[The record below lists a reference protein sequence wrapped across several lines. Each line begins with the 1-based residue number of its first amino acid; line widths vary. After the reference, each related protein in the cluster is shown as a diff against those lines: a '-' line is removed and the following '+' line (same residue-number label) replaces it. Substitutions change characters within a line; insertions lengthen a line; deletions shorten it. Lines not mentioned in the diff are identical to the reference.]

1 MEVFLSKAGF
11 TFQGILLYDCIAG
24 KEIFL
29 LIETEVLQM
38 AEEKE
43 NVTET
48 KTEETQIKTEEAV
61 SETKPEVKAEENAPV
76 FAENDGD
83 GKEEVV
89 FAPIDTPSRKPVGQA
104 ETKRKFPVI
113 PVVTAA
119 AVVCIGVSAAII
131 LMSKGNDNA
140 PVNADMSVSISAES
154 SANNAGDVQPV
165 SISAESSVSD
175 AQDVQSVSI
184 VSNEEDKKEQPAVS
198 EQHIEISEI
207 DTSSIV
213 FGDNV
218 TVEGISL
225 KGKTLAQA
233 YDAMQDTLRALRE
246 KVNIKVDCDG
256 KSVTLTQDDF
266 EYDTDIA
273 NVLIQAYHFSR
284 GELSQPNVATTMNN
298 GVTNFKIMSAL
309 DKKSVGTAV
318 KKAADEFDILPVNAS
333 VEKFEPDK
341 VEKFTYKDG
350 KNGFMIDQKELSD
363 KISNILGQ
371 VTKEGSLK
379 IEKKET
385 PFEITLPILKANTK
399 LIASTYTTAA
409 NVWASNY
416 NMGLAIKSA
425 SGTIVKPGETFS
437 FNKMTGDTTN
447 GALGS
452 IPSTA
457 IVKGEYVQSYGGG
470 ICQASTTLY
479 LCALRADMEPVERW
493 AHAYPS
499 VYADRGLD
507 ATVDYGNL
515 DMKFKNTKDYP
526 IYIATYVYDYDYD
539 GLNELLVE
547 MYGPLSTEY
556 DEIVPVG
563 WISWAG
569 YDGYYG
575 KGAKVYFKNGKEIK
589 REYTPGGSYDYKYDT
604 YSSALARI
612 PANPDFGPTDVKPTM
627 KPPAVFSPNGCGS
640 NAPVEYGKAAEYLEK
655 AKNTKTEKKP
665 EQQSSQAQSSVQQ
678 SSQTQSSVQQ
688 SSQTQSSVQQSSQ
701 AQSSV
706 QQSSQTQSSVQ
717 QSSQTQSSVQQ
728 SSETQSSVQQS
739 SETQS
744 SVQQSSQT
752 QSSVQQSSETE
763 SSQQSDK
770 PSAESD

>member
-1 MEVFLSKAGF
+1 
-11 TFQGILLYDCIAG
+11 
-24 KEIFL
+24 
-29 LIETEVLQM
+29 M
-38 AEEKE
+38 AEENEK
-43 NVTET
+43 VMET
-48 KTEETQIKTEEAV
+48 KTEEPA
-61 SETKPEVKAEENAPV
+61 EVKAEENATA
-76 FAENDGD
+76 FAESDV
-83 GKEEVV
+83 KEEVV
-89 FAPIDTPSRKPVGQA
+89 FAPIDTPSRKPVEQTK
-104 ETKRKFPVI
+104 TKRKFPII

-119 AVVCIGVSAAII
+119 AVVCVGVCVGII
-131 LMSKGNDNA
+131 FMSNA
-140 PVNADMSVSISAES
+140 NHNVPVNTDTSVSISAES
-154 SANNAGDVQPV
+154 SANNNENVQPANA
-165 SISAESSVSD
+165 SAENLAND
-175 AQDVQSVSI
+175 DKDVQSVNI
-184 VSNEEDKKEQPAVS
+184 VSNEEDKQEQPAVS
-198 EQHIEISEI
+198 EQVIEISQI

-233 YDAMQDTLRALRE
+233 YDAMQDTVKALRE
-246 KVNIKVDCDG
+246 KVNIKVDCEN

-266 EYDTDIA
+266 EYNTDIA

-298 GVTNFKIMSAL
+298 GMTNFKIMSEL
-309 DKKSVGTAV
+309 NKKSLDGAV
-318 KKAADEFDILPVNAS
+318 KKAADEFDILPINAS

-350 KNGFMIDQKELSD
+350 KNGFMIDQKELSN
-363 KISNILGQ
+363 KISNILNQ
-371 VTKEGSLK
+371 VTKEGNLK

-447 GALGS
+447 GALGY

-575 KGAKVYFKNGKEIK
+575 KGAKVYFKDGKEIK

-640 NAPVEYGKAAEYLEK
+640 NAPIEYGKAAEYLEK
-655 AKNTKTEKKP
+655 AKNTKTETKP
-665 EQQSSQAQSSVQQ
+665 EQ
-678 SSQTQSSVQQ
+678 QSSVQQ

-706 QQSSQTQSSVQ
+706 QQSSQAQSSVQ
-717 QSSQTQSSVQQ
+717 QSSQAQSSVQQPSETQFSVQQSSEVQ

-739 SETQS
+739 SEA
-744 SVQQSSQT
+744 
-752 QSSVQQSSETE
+752 E

>member
-1 MEVFLSKAGF
+1 
-11 TFQGILLYDCIAG
+11 
-24 KEIFL
+24 
-29 LIETEVLQM
+29 M
-38 AEEKE
+38 AEENEK
-43 NVTET
+43 VMET
-48 KTEETQIKTEEAV
+48 KTEEPA
-61 SETKPEVKAEENAPV
+61 EVKAEENTTA
-76 FAENDGD
+76 FAESDV
-83 GKEEVV
+83 KEEVV
-89 FAPIDTPSRKPVGQA
+89 FAPIDTPSRKPVEQTK
-104 ETKRKFPVI
+104 TKRKFPII

-119 AVVCIGVSAAII
+119 AVVCVGVCVGII
-131 LMSKGNDNA
+131 FMSNA
-140 PVNADMSVSISAES
+140 NHNVPVNTDTSVSISAES
-154 SANNAGDVQPV
+154 SANNNENVQPANA
-165 SISAESSVSD
+165 SAENLAND
-175 AQDVQSVSI
+175 DKDVQSVNI
-184 VSNEEDKKEQPAVS
+184 VSNEEDKQEQPAVS
-198 EQHIEISEI
+198 EQVIEISQI

-233 YDAMQDTLRALRE
+233 YDAMQDTVKALRE
-246 KVNIKVDCDG
+246 KVNIKVDCEN

-266 EYDTDIA
+266 EYNTDIA

-298 GVTNFKIMSAL
+298 GMTNFKIMSEL
-309 DKKSVGTAV
+309 NKKSLDGAV
-318 KKAADEFDILPVNAS
+318 KKAADEFDILPINAS

-350 KNGFMIDQKELSD
+350 KNGFMIDQKELSN
-363 KISNILGQ
+363 KISNILNQ
-371 VTKEGSLK
+371 VTKEGNLK

-447 GALGS
+447 GALGY

-575 KGAKVYFKNGKEIK
+575 KGAKVYFKDGKEIK

-640 NAPVEYGKAAEYLEK
+640 NAPIEYGKAAEYLEK
-655 AKNTKTEKKP
+655 AKNTKTETNP
-665 EQQSSQAQSSVQQ
+665 EQQSSVQQ

-706 QQSSQTQSSVQ
+706 QQSSQAQSSVQ
-717 QSSQTQSSVQQ
+717 QSSQAQSSVQQPSETQFSVQQSSEVQ

-739 SETQS
+739 SEA
-744 SVQQSSQT
+744 
-752 QSSVQQSSETE
+752 E

>member
-1 MEVFLSKAGF
+1 
-11 TFQGILLYDCIAG
+11 
-24 KEIFL
+24 
-29 LIETEVLQM
+29 M

-43 NVTET
+43 KIAETVTE
-48 KTEETQIKTEEAV
+48 EPAET
-61 SETKPEVKAEENAPV
+61 KAEEKTDAQAEEPV
-76 FAENDGD
+76 FAKAD
-83 GKEEVV
+83 EEKDTVV
-89 FAPIDTPSRKPVGQA
+89 FAPVDTPSRKPVENG
-104 ETKRKFPVI
+104 EHKSKFPVI

-119 AVVCIGVSAAII
+119 AVVCIGISAAVI
-131 LMSKGNDNA
+131 LMSNSNNA
-140 PVNADMSVSISAES
+140 VPVNNDSSNNSSVSISA
-154 SANNAGDVQPV
+154 DV
-165 SISAESSVSD
+165 SAEDDS
-175 AQDVQSVSI
+175 VQSVYTS
-184 VSNEEDKKEQPAVS
+184 SEAEPKKDLPVMTEQP
-198 EQHIEISEI
+198 IEISQI

-218 TVEGISL
+218 TVEGVSL
-225 KGKTLAQA
+225 KGKTLTQA
-233 YDAMQDTLRALRE
+233 HEALQDTVKALRE
-246 KVNIKVDCDG
+246 RVNIRVDCEG
-256 KSVTLTQDDF
+256 KSITLTQDDF
-266 EYDTDIA
+266 DYDTDIA

-284 GELSQPNVATTMNN
+284 GELSQPSVKTVMNN
-298 GVTNFKIMSAL
+298 DITNFTITSSLNKR
-309 DKKSVGTAV
+309 SVSTAV

-333 VEKFEPDK
+333 VEKFEPSK

-350 KNGFMIDQKELSD
+350 KNGFMIDQKELSE
-363 KISNILGQ
+363 KVMNIISQTN
-371 VTKEGSLK
+371 KEGTLN
-379 IEKKET
+379 IVKKET

-416 NMGLAIKSA
+416 NMELAIKSA
-425 SGTIVKPGETFS
+425 SGTIVNPGETFS

-447 GALGS
+447 GALGY

-539 GLNELLVE
+539 GLDELLVE

-563 WISWAG
+563 WVSWAG

-640 NAPVEYGKAAEYLEK
+640 NAPVAYGKAAEYLEK
-655 AKNTKTEKKP
+655 AKNTKTEKKQ
-665 EQQSSQAQSSVQQ
+665 ESSVQQSSVQQ
-678 SSQTQSSVQQ
+678 SMTQSSVQPV
-688 SSQTQSSVQQSSQ
+688 QSSVQQPSVQSSV
-701 AQSSV
+701 QSSV
-706 QQSSQTQSSVQ
+706 QQPSVQSSVQ
-717 QSSQTQSSVQQ
+717 PVVESSVQSSVQSVAESSVQ
-728 SSETQSSVQQS
+728 SSAESSVQESSETA
-739 SETQS
+739 
-744 SVQQSSQT
+744 SSQ
-752 QSSVQQSSETE
+752 EE
-763 SSQQSDK
+763 SSGESSKQISEE
-770 PSAESD
+770 SANSN

>member
-1 MEVFLSKAGF
+1 
-11 TFQGILLYDCIAG
+11 
-24 KEIFL
+24 
-29 LIETEVLQM
+29 
-38 AEEKE
+38 
-43 NVTET
+43 
-48 KTEETQIKTEEAV
+48 
-61 SETKPEVKAEENAPV
+61 
-76 FAENDGD
+76 
-83 GKEEVV
+83 
-89 FAPIDTPSRKPVGQA
+89 
-104 ETKRKFPVI
+104 
-113 PVVTAA
+113 
-119 AVVCIGVSAAII
+119 
-131 LMSKGNDNA
+131 
-140 PVNADMSVSISAES
+140 
-154 SANNAGDVQPV
+154 
-165 SISAESSVSD
+165 
-175 AQDVQSVSI
+175 
-184 VSNEEDKKEQPAVS
+184 
-198 EQHIEISEI
+198 
-207 DTSSIV
+207 
-213 FGDNV
+213 
-218 TVEGISL
+218 
-225 KGKTLAQA
+225 
-233 YDAMQDTLRALRE
+233 MQALR
-246 KVNIKVDCDG
+246 K
-256 KSVTLTQDDF
+256 
-266 EYDTDIA
+266 
-273 NVLIQAYHFSR
+273 
-284 GELSQPNVATTMNN
+284 
-298 GVTNFKIMSAL
+298 
-309 DKKSVGTAV
+309 
-318 KKAADEFDILPVNAS
+318 
-333 VEKFEPDK
+333 
-341 VEKFTYKDG
+341 
-350 KNGFMIDQKELSD
+350 
-363 KISNILGQ
+363 
-371 VTKEGSLK
+371 
-379 IEKKET
+379 T

-447 GALGS
+447 GALGY

-575 KGAKVYFKNGKEIK
+575 KGAKVYFKDGKEIK

-640 NAPVEYGKAAEYLEK
+640 NAPIEYGKAAEYLEK
-655 AKNTKTEKKP
+655 AKNAKTETKP
-665 EQQSSQAQSSVQQ
+665 EQ
-678 SSQTQSSVQQ
+678 QSSVQQ

-706 QQSSQTQSSVQ
+706 QQSSEAQSSVQ
-717 QSSQTQSSVQQ
+717 QSSETQFSVQQSSEVQ

-739 SETQS
+739 SEA
-744 SVQQSSQT
+744 
-752 QSSVQQSSETE
+752 E

>member
-1 MEVFLSKAGF
+1 
-11 TFQGILLYDCIAG
+11 
-24 KEIFL
+24 
-29 LIETEVLQM
+29 M
-38 AEEKE
+38 AEENEK
-43 NVTET
+43 VMET
-48 KTEETQIKTEEAV
+48 KTEESA
-61 SETKPEVKAEENAPV
+61 EVKAEENATA
-76 FAENDGD
+76 FAESDV
-83 GKEEVV
+83 KEEVV
-89 FAPIDTPSRKPVGQA
+89 FAPIDTPSRKPVEQTK
-104 ETKRKFPVI
+104 TKRKFPII

-119 AVVCIGVSAAII
+119 AVVCVGVCVGII
-131 LMSKGNDNA
+131 FMSNA
-140 PVNADMSVSISAES
+140 NHNVPVNTDTSVSISAES
-154 SANNAGDVQPV
+154 SANNNENVQPANA
-165 SISAESSVSD
+165 SAENLAND
-175 AQDVQSVSI
+175 DKDVQSVNI
-184 VSNEEDKKEQPAVS
+184 VSNEEDKQEQPAVS
-198 EQHIEISEI
+198 EQVIEISQI

-233 YDAMQDTLRALRE
+233 YDAMQDTVKALRE
-246 KVNIKVDCDG
+246 KVNIKVDCEN

-266 EYDTDIA
+266 EYNTDIA

-298 GVTNFKIMSAL
+298 GMTNFKIMSEL
-309 DKKSVGTAV
+309 NKKSLDGAV
-318 KKAADEFDILPVNAS
+318 KKAADEFDILPINAS

-350 KNGFMIDQKELSD
+350 KNGFMIDQKELSN
-363 KISNILGQ
+363 KISNILNQ
-371 VTKEGSLK
+371 VTKEGNLK

-447 GALGS
+447 GALGY

-575 KGAKVYFKNGKEIK
+575 KGAKVYFKDGKEIK

-640 NAPVEYGKAAEYLEK
+640 NAPIEYGKAAEYLEK
-655 AKNTKTEKKP
+655 AKNTKTETKP
-665 EQQSSQAQSSVQQ
+665 EQ
-678 SSQTQSSVQQ
+678 QSSVQQ

-706 QQSSQTQSSVQ
+706 QQSSQAQSSVQ
-717 QSSQTQSSVQQ
+717 QSSQAQSSVQQPSETQFSVQQSSEVQ

-739 SETQS
+739 SEA
-744 SVQQSSQT
+744 
-752 QSSVQQSSETE
+752 E

>member
-1 MEVFLSKAGF
+1 
-11 TFQGILLYDCIAG
+11 
-24 KEIFL
+24 
-29 LIETEVLQM
+29 M
-38 AEEKE
+38 AEENEK
-43 NVTET
+43 VMET
-48 KTEETQIKTEEAV
+48 KTEEPA
-61 SETKPEVKAEENAPV
+61 EVKAEENTTA
-76 FAENDGD
+76 FAESDV
-83 GKEEVV
+83 KEEVV
-89 FAPIDTPSRKPVGQA
+89 FAPIDTPSRKPVEQTK
-104 ETKRKFPVI
+104 TKRKFPII

-119 AVVCIGVSAAII
+119 AVVCVGVCVGII
-131 LMSKGNDNA
+131 FMSNA
-140 PVNADMSVSISAES
+140 NHNVPVNTDTSVSISAES
-154 SANNAGDVQPV
+154 SANNNENVQPANT
-165 SISAESSVSD
+165 SAENLAND
-175 AQDVQSVSI
+175 DKDVQSVNI

-198 EQHIEISEI
+198 EQVIEISQI

-233 YDAMQDTLRALRE
+233 YDAMQDTVKALRE
-246 KVNIKVDCDG
+246 KVNIKVDCEN

-284 GELSQPNVATTMNN
+284 GELSQPSVATTMNN
-298 GVTNFKIMSAL
+298 GVTNFKIMSEL
-309 DKKSVGTAV
+309 NKKSLDGAV

-350 KNGFMIDQKELSD
+350 KNGFMIDQKELSN
-363 KISNILGQ
+363 KISDILNQ

-447 GALGS
+447 GLLGY

-479 LCALRADMEPVERW
+479 LCALKADMEPVERW

-575 KGAKVYFKNGKEIK
+575 KGAKVYFKDGKEIK

-655 AKNTKTEKKP
+655 AKNTKTEPKQDSA
-665 EQQSSQAQSSVQQ
+665 QQSSQTQSSVQQ

-701 AQSSV
+701 TQSSV

-728 SSETQSSVQQS
+728 SSQTQSSVEQSSQIQSSVQQS

-744 SVQQSSQT
+744 AES
-752 QSSVQQSSETE
+752 E
-763 SSQQSDK
+763 SSQQSEK
-770 PSAESD
+770 SSAESD

>member
-1 MEVFLSKAGF
+1 
-11 TFQGILLYDCIAG
+11 
-24 KEIFL
+24 
-29 LIETEVLQM
+29 M

-43 NVTET
+43 KIAETVTE
-48 KTEETQIKTEEAV
+48 EPAET
-61 SETKPEVKAEENAPV
+61 KAEEKTDAQAEEPV
-76 FAENDGD
+76 FAKAD
-83 GKEEVV
+83 EEKDTVV
-89 FAPIDTPSRKPVGQA
+89 FAPVDTPSRKPVENG
-104 ETKRKFPVI
+104 EHKSKFPVI

-119 AVVCIGVSAAII
+119 AVVCIGISAAVI
-131 LMSKGNDNA
+131 LMSNSNNA
-140 PVNADMSVSISAES
+140 VPVNNDSSNNSSVSISA
-154 SANNAGDVQPV
+154 DV
-165 SISAESSVSD
+165 SAEDDS
-175 AQDVQSVSI
+175 VQSVYTS
-184 VSNEEDKKEQPAVS
+184 SEAEPKKDLPVMTEQP
-198 EQHIEISEI
+198 IEISQI

-218 TVEGISL
+218 TVEGVSL
-225 KGKTLAQA
+225 KGKTLTQA
-233 YDAMQDTLRALRE
+233 HETLQDTVKALRE
-246 KVNIKVDCDG
+246 RVNIRVDCEG
-256 KSVTLTQDDF
+256 KSITLTQDDF
-266 EYDTDIA
+266 DYDTDIA

-284 GELSQPNVATTMNN
+284 GELSQPSVKTVMNN
-298 GVTNFKIMSAL
+298 DITNFTITSSLNKR
-309 DKKSVGTAV
+309 SVSTAV

-333 VEKFEPDK
+333 VEKFEPSK

-350 KNGFMIDQKELSD
+350 KNGFMIDQKELSE
-363 KISNILGQ
+363 KVMNIISQTN
-371 VTKEGSLK
+371 KEGTLN
-379 IEKKET
+379 IVKKET

-416 NMGLAIKSA
+416 NMELAIKSA
-425 SGTIVKPGETFS
+425 SGTIVNPGETFS

-447 GALGS
+447 GALGY

-539 GLNELLVE
+539 GLDELLVE

-640 NAPVEYGKAAEYLEK
+640 NAPVAYGKAAEYLEK
-655 AKNTKTEKKP
+655 AKNTKTEKKQ
-665 EQQSSQAQSSVQQ
+665 ESSVQQSSVQQ
-678 SSQTQSSVQQ
+678 SVTQSSVQPV
-688 SSQTQSSVQQSSQ
+688 QSSVQQPSVQSSV
-701 AQSSV
+701 QSSV
-706 QQSSQTQSSVQ
+706 QQPSVQSSVQ
-717 QSSQTQSSVQQ
+717 PVVESSVQSSVQSVAESSVQ
-728 SSETQSSVQQS
+728 SSAESSVQESSETA
-739 SETQS
+739 
-744 SVQQSSQT
+744 SSQ
-752 QSSVQQSSETE
+752 EE
-763 SSQQSDK
+763 SSGESSKQISEE
-770 PSAESD
+770 SANSN

>member
-1 MEVFLSKAGF
+1 
-11 TFQGILLYDCIAG
+11 
-24 KEIFL
+24 
-29 LIETEVLQM
+29 M
-38 AEEKE
+38 AEENEK
-43 NVTET
+43 VMET
-48 KTEETQIKTEEAV
+48 KTEEPA
-61 SETKPEVKAEENAPV
+61 EVKAEENTTA
-76 FAENDGD
+76 FAESDV
-83 GKEEVV
+83 KEEVV
-89 FAPIDTPSRKPVGQA
+89 FAPIDTPSRKPVEQTK
-104 ETKRKFPVI
+104 TKRKFPVI

-119 AVVCIGVSAAII
+119 AVVCVGVCVGII
-131 LMSKGNDNA
+131 FMSNA
-140 PVNADMSVSISAES
+140 NHNVPVNTDTSVSISAES
-154 SANNAGDVQPV
+154 SANNNENVQPANA
-165 SISAESSVSD
+165 SAENLAND
-175 AQDVQSVSI
+175 DKDVQSVNI
-184 VSNEEDKKEQPAVS
+184 VSNEEDKQEQPAVS
-198 EQHIEISEI
+198 EQVIEISQI

-233 YDAMQDTLRALRE
+233 YDAMQDTVKALRE
-246 KVNIKVDCDG
+246 KVNIKVDCEN

-266 EYDTDIA
+266 EYNTDIA

-298 GVTNFKIMSAL
+298 GMTNFKIMSEL
-309 DKKSVGTAV
+309 NKKSLDGAV

-350 KNGFMIDQKELSD
+350 KNGFMIDQKELSN
-363 KISNILGQ
+363 KISNILNQ
-371 VTKEGSLK
+371 VTKEGNLK

-447 GALGS
+447 GLLGY

-575 KGAKVYFKNGKEIK
+575 KGAKVYFKDGKEIK

-640 NAPVEYGKAAEYLEK
+640 NAPIEYGKAAEYLEK
-655 AKNTKTEKKP
+655 AKNAKTETKP
-665 EQQSSQAQSSVQQ
+665 EQ
-678 SSQTQSSVQQ
+678 QSSVQQ

-706 QQSSQTQSSVQ
+706 QQSSQAQSSVQ
-717 QSSQTQSSVQQ
+717 QSSQAQFSVQQSSQAQSSVQQSSETQFSVQQSSEVQ

-739 SETQS
+739 SEA
-744 SVQQSSQT
+744 
-752 QSSVQQSSETE
+752 E

>member
-1 MEVFLSKAGF
+1 
-11 TFQGILLYDCIAG
+11 
-24 KEIFL
+24 
-29 LIETEVLQM
+29 M

-43 NVTET
+43 KIAETVTE
-48 KTEETQIKTEEAV
+48 EPAET
-61 SETKPEVKAEENAPV
+61 KAEEKTDAQAEEPV
-76 FAENDGD
+76 FAKAD
-83 GKEEVV
+83 EEKDTVV
-89 FAPIDTPSRKPVGQA
+89 FAPVDTPSRKPVENG
-104 ETKRKFPVI
+104 EHKSKFPVI

-119 AVVCIGVSAAII
+119 AVVCIGISAAVI
-131 LMSKGNDNA
+131 LMSNSNNA
-140 PVNADMSVSISAES
+140 VPVNNDSSNNSSVSISA
-154 SANNAGDVQPV
+154 DV
-165 SISAESSVSD
+165 SAEDDS
-175 AQDVQSVSI
+175 VQSVYTS
-184 VSNEEDKKEQPAVS
+184 SEAEPKKDLPVMTEQP
-198 EQHIEISEI
+198 IEISQI

-218 TVEGISL
+218 TVEGVSL
-225 KGKTLAQA
+225 KGKTLTQA
-233 YDAMQDTLRALRE
+233 HETLQDTVKALRE
-246 KVNIKVDCDG
+246 RVNIRVDCEG
-256 KSVTLTQDDF
+256 KSITLTQDDF
-266 EYDTDIA
+266 DYDTDIA

-284 GELSQPNVATTMNN
+284 GELSQPSVKTVMNN
-298 GVTNFKIMSAL
+298 DITNFTITSSLNKR
-309 DKKSVGTAV
+309 SVSTAV

-333 VEKFEPDK
+333 VEKFEPSK

-350 KNGFMIDQKELSD
+350 KNGFMIDQKELSE
-363 KISNILGQ
+363 KVMNIISQTN
-371 VTKEGSLK
+371 KEGTLN
-379 IEKKET
+379 IVKKET

-416 NMGLAIKSA
+416 NMELAIKSA
-425 SGTIVKPGETFS
+425 SGTIVNPGETFS

-447 GALGS
+447 GALGY

-539 GLNELLVE
+539 GLDELLVE

-640 NAPVEYGKAAEYLEK
+640 NAPVAYGKAAEYLEK
-655 AKNTKTEKKP
+655 AKNTKTEKKQ
-665 EQQSSQAQSSVQQ
+665 ESSVQQSSVQQ
-678 SSQTQSSVQQ
+678 SMTQSSVQPV
-688 SSQTQSSVQQSSQ
+688 QSSVQQPSVQSSV
-701 AQSSV
+701 QSSV
-706 QQSSQTQSSVQ
+706 QQPSVQSSVQ
-717 QSSQTQSSVQQ
+717 PVVESSVQSSVQSVAESSVQ
-728 SSETQSSVQQS
+728 SSAESSVQESSETA
-739 SETQS
+739 
-744 SVQQSSQT
+744 SSQ
-752 QSSVQQSSETE
+752 EE
-763 SSQQSDK
+763 SSGESSKQISEESANSD
-770 PSAESD
+770 

>member
-1 MEVFLSKAGF
+1 
-11 TFQGILLYDCIAG
+11 
-24 KEIFL
+24 
-29 LIETEVLQM
+29 M

-43 NVTET
+43 KIAETVTE
-48 KTEETQIKTEEAV
+48 EPAET
-61 SETKPEVKAEENAPV
+61 KAEEKTDAQAEEPV
-76 FAENDGD
+76 FAKAD
-83 GKEEVV
+83 EEKDTVV
-89 FAPIDTPSRKPVGQA
+89 FAPVDTPSRKPVENG
-104 ETKRKFPVI
+104 EHKSKFPVI

-119 AVVCIGVSAAII
+119 AVVCIGISAAVI
-131 LMSKGNDNA
+131 LMSNSNNA
-140 PVNADMSVSISAES
+140 VPVNNDSSNNSSVSISA
-154 SANNAGDVQPV
+154 DV
-165 SISAESSVSD
+165 SAEDDS
-175 AQDVQSVSI
+175 VQSVYTS
-184 VSNEEDKKEQPAVS
+184 SEAEPKKDLPVMTEQP
-198 EQHIEISEI
+198 IEISQI

-218 TVEGISL
+218 TVEGVSL
-225 KGKTLAQA
+225 KGKTLTQA
-233 YDAMQDTLRALRE
+233 HEALQDTVKALRE
-246 KVNIKVDCDG
+246 RVNIRVDCEG
-256 KSVTLTQDDF
+256 KSITLTQDDF
-266 EYDTDIA
+266 DYDTDIA

-284 GELSQPNVATTMNN
+284 GELSQPSVKTVMNN
-298 GVTNFKIMSAL
+298 DITNFTITSSLNKR
-309 DKKSVGTAV
+309 SVSTAV

-333 VEKFEPDK
+333 VEKFEPSK

-350 KNGFMIDQKELSD
+350 KNGFMIDQKELSE
-363 KISNILGQ
+363 KVMNIISQTN
-371 VTKEGSLK
+371 KEGTLS
-379 IEKKET
+379 IVKKET

-416 NMGLAIKSA
+416 NMELAIKSA
-425 SGTIVKPGETFS
+425 SGTIVNPGETFS

-447 GALGS
+447 GALGY

-539 GLNELLVE
+539 GLDELLVE

-640 NAPVEYGKAAEYLEK
+640 NAPVAYGKAAEYLEK
-655 AKNTKTEKKP
+655 AKNTKTEKKQ
-665 EQQSSQAQSSVQQ
+665 ESSVQQSSAQSSVQQ
-678 SSQTQSSVQQ
+678 SVTQSSLQPVQSSVQQ
-688 SSQTQSSVQQSSQ
+688 PSVQSSVQSSVQQPSV
-701 AQSSV
+701 QSSV
-706 QQSSQTQSSVQ
+706 QPVVESSVQSSVQ
-717 QSSQTQSSVQQ
+717 SVAESSVQSSAESSVQ
-728 SSETQSSVQQS
+728 ESSETA
-739 SETQS
+739 
-744 SVQQSSQT
+744 SSQ
-752 QSSVQQSSETE
+752 EE
-763 SSQQSDK
+763 SSGESSKQISEESANSD
-770 PSAESD
+770 

>member
-1 MEVFLSKAGF
+1 
-11 TFQGILLYDCIAG
+11 
-24 KEIFL
+24 
-29 LIETEVLQM
+29 M
-38 AEEKE
+38 AEENEK
-43 NVTET
+43 VMET
-48 KTEETQIKTEEAV
+48 KTEEPA
-61 SETKPEVKAEENAPV
+61 EVKAEENTTA
-76 FAENDGD
+76 FAESDV
-83 GKEEVV
+83 KEEVV
-89 FAPIDTPSRKPVGQA
+89 FAPIDTPSRKPVEQTK
-104 ETKRKFPVI
+104 TKRKFPII

-119 AVVCIGVSAAII
+119 AVVCVGVCVGII
-131 LMSKGNDNA
+131 FMSNA
-140 PVNADMSVSISAES
+140 NHNVPVNTDTSVSISAES
-154 SANNAGDVQPV
+154 SANNNENVQPANA
-165 SISAESSVSD
+165 SAENLAND
-175 AQDVQSVSI
+175 DKDVQSVNI
-184 VSNEEDKKEQPAVS
+184 VSNEEDKQEQPAVS
-198 EQHIEISEI
+198 EQVIEISQI

-233 YDAMQDTLRALRE
+233 YDAMQDTVKALRE
-246 KVNIKVDCDG
+246 KVNIKVDCEN

-266 EYDTDIA
+266 EYNTDIA

-298 GVTNFKIMSAL
+298 GMTNFKIMSEL
-309 DKKSVGTAV
+309 NKKSLDGAV

-350 KNGFMIDQKELSD
+350 KNGFMIDQKELSN
-363 KISNILGQ
+363 KISNILNQ
-371 VTKEGSLK
+371 VTKEGNLK

-447 GALGS
+447 GALGY

-575 KGAKVYFKNGKEIK
+575 KGAKVYFKDGKEIK

-640 NAPVEYGKAAEYLEK
+640 NAPIEYGKAAEYLEK
-655 AKNTKTEKKP
+655 AKNTKTETNP
-665 EQQSSQAQSSVQQ
+665 EQ
-678 SSQTQSSVQQ
+678 QSSVQQ

-706 QQSSQTQSSVQ
+706 QQSSETQFSVQ
-717 QSSQTQSSVQQ
+717 QSSEVQ

-739 SETQS
+739 SEA
-744 SVQQSSQT
+744 
-752 QSSVQQSSETE
+752 E

>member
-1 MEVFLSKAGF
+1 MLS
-11 TFQGILLYDCIAG
+11 
-24 KEIFL
+24 E
-29 LIETEVLQM
+29 ETVESKT
-38 AEEKE
+38 EETVETKSE
-43 NVTET
+43 ETVESKSEETVET
-48 KTEETQIKTEEAV
+48 KTEETADEQT
-61 SETKPEVKAEENAPV
+61 PV
-76 FAENDGD
+76 FANGN
-83 GKEEVV
+83 EEQETVV
-89 FAPIDTPSRKPVGQA
+89 FAPVDTPSRKPV
-104 ETKRKFPVI
+104 ERNERKGRFPVI

-119 AVVCIGVSAAII
+119 AVVCIGLSAAII
-131 LMSKGNDNA
+131 MMSGNNA
-140 PVNADMSVSISAES
+140 VQVNNDISVSISDES
-154 SANNAGDVQPV
+154 KASSEDVKSV
-165 SISAESSVSD
+165 YTSSE
-175 AQDVQSVSI
+175 A
-184 VSNEEDKKEQPAVS
+184 EDKKDQPVIAEQP
-198 EQHIEISEI
+198 IEISEI

-218 TVEGISL
+218 TVEGVSL

-233 YDAMQDTLRALRE
+233 YDAMQDTVKALRE
-246 KVNIKVDCDG
+246 RVNITVNCEG

-266 EYDTDIA
+266 DYDTDIA

-284 GELSQPNVATTMNN
+284 GELSQPSVKTIMNDD
-298 GVTNFKIMSAL
+298 VTNFKITSSLNKRSL
-309 DKKSVGTAV
+309 DTAV

-333 VEKFEPDK
+333 VVKFEPAK

-363 KISNILGQ
+363 KIANILNL
-371 VTKEGSLK
+371 VKKEGNLS
-379 IEKKET
+379 IVKKET

-416 NMGLAIKSA
+416 NMELAIKSA

-447 GALGS
+447 GALGY

-539 GLNELLVE
+539 GLDELLVE

-604 YSSALARI
+604 YSSALSRI
-612 PANPDFGPTDVKPTM
+612 PADPDFGPTDVKPTM
-627 KPPAVFSPNGCGS
+627 KPPAVFSPNGNGS
-640 NAPVEYGKAAEYLEK
+640 NAPVPYGKAAEYLEK

-665 EQQSSQAQSSVQQ
+665 EQKQESSQQSAQSSVQPVQ
-678 SSQTQSSVQQ
+678 SSVESSVQSSVQPVQ
-688 SSQTQSSVQQSSQ
+688 SSVEPSVQSSVQPV
-701 AQSSV
+701 QSSV
-706 QQSSQTQSSVQ
+706 QPVQSSVEPSVQ
-717 QSSQTQSSVQQ
+717 ESSKPESSVEE
-728 SSETQSSVQQS
+728 SSETPSSHGEQSVESS
-739 SETQS
+739 SEQL
-744 SVQQSSQT
+744 
-752 QSSVQQSSETE
+752 SET
-763 SSQQSDK
+763 
-770 PSAESD
+770 SAESD

>member
-1 MEVFLSKAGF
+1 
-11 TFQGILLYDCIAG
+11 
-24 KEIFL
+24 
-29 LIETEVLQM
+29 M

-43 NVTET
+43 KIAETVTE
-48 KTEETQIKTEEAV
+48 EPAET
-61 SETKPEVKAEENAPV
+61 KAEEKTDAQAEEPV
-76 FAENDGD
+76 FAKAD
-83 GKEEVV
+83 EEKDTVV
-89 FAPIDTPSRKPVGQA
+89 FAPVDTPSRKPVENG
-104 ETKRKFPVI
+104 EHKSKFPVI

-119 AVVCIGVSAAII
+119 AVVCIGISAAVI
-131 LMSKGNDNA
+131 LMSNSNNA
-140 PVNADMSVSISAES
+140 VPVNNDSSNNSSVSISA
-154 SANNAGDVQPV
+154 DV
-165 SISAESSVSD
+165 SAEDDS
-175 AQDVQSVSI
+175 VQSVYTS
-184 VSNEEDKKEQPAVS
+184 SEAEPKKDLPVMTEQP
-198 EQHIEISEI
+198 IEISQI

-218 TVEGISL
+218 TVEGVSL
-225 KGKTLAQA
+225 KGKTLTQA
-233 YDAMQDTLRALRE
+233 HEALQDTVKALRE
-246 KVNIKVDCDG
+246 RVNIRVDCEG
-256 KSVTLTQDDF
+256 KSITLTQDDF
-266 EYDTDIA
+266 DYDTDIA

-284 GELSQPNVATTMNN
+284 GELSQPSVKTVMNN
-298 GVTNFKIMSAL
+298 DITNFTITSSLNKR
-309 DKKSVGTAV
+309 SVSTAV

-333 VEKFEPDK
+333 VEKFEPSK

-350 KNGFMIDQKELSD
+350 KNGFMIDQKELSE
-363 KISNILGQ
+363 KVMNIISQTN
-371 VTKEGSLK
+371 KEGTLN
-379 IEKKET
+379 IVKKET

-416 NMGLAIKSA
+416 NMELAIKSA
-425 SGTIVKPGETFS
+425 SGTVVNPGETFS

-447 GALGS
+447 GALGY

-539 GLNELLVE
+539 GLDELLVE

-640 NAPVEYGKAAEYLEK
+640 NAPVAYGKAAEYLEK
-655 AKNTKTEKKP
+655 AKNTKTEKKQ
-665 EQQSSQAQSSVQQ
+665 ESSVQQSSVQQ
-678 SSQTQSSVQQ
+678 SMTQSSVQPV
-688 SSQTQSSVQQSSQ
+688 QSSVQQPSVQSSV
-701 AQSSV
+701 QSSV
-706 QQSSQTQSSVQ
+706 QQPSVQSSVQ
-717 QSSQTQSSVQQ
+717 PVVESSVQSSVQSVAESSVQ
-728 SSETQSSVQQS
+728 SSAESSVQESSETA
-739 SETQS
+739 
-744 SVQQSSQT
+744 SSQ
-752 QSSVQQSSETE
+752 EE
-763 SSQQSDK
+763 SSGESSKQISEE
-770 PSAESD
+770 SANSN

>member
-1 MEVFLSKAGF
+1 
-11 TFQGILLYDCIAG
+11 
-24 KEIFL
+24 
-29 LIETEVLQM
+29 M

-43 NVTET
+43 KVTEA
-48 KTEETQIKTEEAV
+48 KTEETAETKAEETKETAEAKTEETA
-61 SETKPEVKAEENAPV
+61 V
-76 FAENDGD
+76 FADNKMEN
-83 GKEEVV
+83 EEVV

-104 ETKRKFPVI
+104 DNKHRFPVI

-119 AVVCIGVSAAII
+119 AVVCIGVSVALIFMSNSSNNVPAVSTESTVSITADASVAGAEEIISAA
-131 LMSKGNDNA
+131 
-140 PVNADMSVSISAES
+140 SVSSK
-154 SANNAGDVQPV
+154 Q
-165 SISAESSVSD
+165 
-175 AQDVQSVSI
+175 
-184 VSNEEDKKEQPAVS
+184 EEQKEQSAVS
-198 EQHIEISEI
+198 EQPVVSEQTIEISQM

-233 YDAMQDTLRALRE
+233 YDAMQDTVRALRE
-246 KVNIKVDCDG
+246 KVNISVNCEG
-256 KSVTLTQDDF
+256 KNVTLTQDDF
-266 EYDTDIA
+266 VYDTDIA

-298 GVTNFKIMSAL
+298 GVTNFKIKSAL
-309 DKKSVGTAV
+309 NKKSLDTAV
-318 KKAADEFDILPVNAS
+318 KKAADAFDILPVNAS
-333 VEKFEPDK
+333 VVKFEPEK

-350 KNGFMIDQKELSD
+350 KNGFMIDRKELSG
-363 KISNILGQ
+363 KITNILNL
-371 VTKEGSLK
+371 VKKEGSVA
-379 IEKKET
+379 IARKET

-416 NMGLAIKSA
+416 NMGLAIQSA
-425 SGTIVKPGETFS
+425 SGTIVKPGEVFS

-447 GALGS
+447 GALGY

-556 DEIVPVG
+556 DEIIPVG
-563 WISWAG
+563 WVTSAN
-569 YDGYYG
+569 YDGYYA
-575 KGAKVYFKNGKEIK
+575 KGAKVYFKDGKEIK
-589 REYTPGGSYDYKYDT
+589 RVYTPGGSYDYKYDT

-627 KPPAVFSPNGCGS
+627 KPPAVFSPNGNGS
-640 NAPVEYGKAAEYLEK
+640 NAPVPYGKAAEYLEK
-655 AKNTKTEKKP
+655 AKKEKTEKKP
-665 EQQSSQAQSSVQQ
+665 ESQQSSAQSSVQQSTAQSSVEPVQPSQAQSSVQPVQ
-678 SSQTQSSVQQ
+678 SSVQPSQTQSSVQ
-688 SSQTQSSVQQSSQ
+688 SSVEPSHTQSSVQSS
-701 AQSSV
+701 AEP
-706 QQSSQTQSSVQ
+706 
-717 QSSQTQSSVQQ
+717 SVQQ
-728 SSETQSSVQQS
+728 SSETQSSDEKP
-739 SETQS
+739 SE
-744 SVQQSSQT
+744 VQSSQEEP
-752 QSSVQQSSETE
+752 SVE
-763 SSQQSDK
+763 SSRQISEVSEGSD
-770 PSAESD
+770 

>member
-1 MEVFLSKAGF
+1 
-11 TFQGILLYDCIAG
+11 
-24 KEIFL
+24 
-29 LIETEVLQM
+29 M
-38 AEEKE
+38 AEENEK
-43 NVTET
+43 VMET
-48 KTEETQIKTEEAV
+48 KTEEPA
-61 SETKPEVKAEENAPV
+61 EVKAEENTTA
-76 FAENDGD
+76 FAESDV
-83 GKEEVV
+83 KEEVV
-89 FAPIDTPSRKPVGQA
+89 FAPIDTPSRKPVEQTK
-104 ETKRKFPVI
+104 TKRKFPVI

-119 AVVCIGVSAAII
+119 AVVCVGVCVGII
-131 LMSKGNDNA
+131 FMSNA
-140 PVNADMSVSISAES
+140 NHNVPVNTDTSVSISAES
-154 SANNAGDVQPV
+154 SANNNENVQPANA
-165 SISAESSVSD
+165 SAENLAND
-175 AQDVQSVSI
+175 DKDVQSVNI
-184 VSNEEDKKEQPAVS
+184 VSNEEDKQEQPAVS
-198 EQHIEISEI
+198 EQVIEISQI

-233 YDAMQDTLRALRE
+233 YDAMQDTVKALRE
-246 KVNIKVDCDG
+246 KVNIKVDCEN

-266 EYDTDIA
+266 EYNTDIA

-284 GELSQPNVATTMNN
+284 GEISQPNVATTMNN
-298 GVTNFKIMSAL
+298 GMTNFKIMSEL
-309 DKKSVGTAV
+309 NKKSLDGAV

-350 KNGFMIDQKELSD
+350 KNGFMIDQKELSN
-363 KISNILGQ
+363 KISNILNQ
-371 VTKEGSLK
+371 VTKEGNLQ

-447 GALGS
+447 GALGY

-575 KGAKVYFKNGKEIK
+575 KGAKVYFKDGKEIK

-640 NAPVEYGKAAEYLEK
+640 NAPIEYGKAAEYLEK
-655 AKNTKTEKKP
+655 AKNAKTETKP
-665 EQQSSQAQSSVQQ
+665 EQ
-678 SSQTQSSVQQ
+678 QSSVQQ

-706 QQSSQTQSSVQ
+706 QQSSEAQSSVQ
-717 QSSQTQSSVQQ
+717 QSSETQFSVQQSSEVQ

-739 SETQS
+739 SEA
-744 SVQQSSQT
+744 
-752 QSSVQQSSETE
+752 E

>member
-1 MEVFLSKAGF
+1 
-11 TFQGILLYDCIAG
+11 
-24 KEIFL
+24 
-29 LIETEVLQM
+29 M
-38 AEEKE
+38 AEENEK
-43 NVTET
+43 VMET
-48 KTEETQIKTEEAV
+48 KTEESA
-61 SETKPEVKAEENAPV
+61 EVKAEENATA
-76 FAENDGD
+76 FAESDV
-83 GKEEVV
+83 KEEVV
-89 FAPIDTPSRKPVGQA
+89 FAPIDTPSRKPVEQTK
-104 ETKRKFPVI
+104 TKRKFPII

-119 AVVCIGVSAAII
+119 AVVCVGVCVGII
-131 LMSKGNDNA
+131 FMSNA
-140 PVNADMSVSISAES
+140 NHNVPVNTDTSVSISAES
-154 SANNAGDVQPV
+154 SANNNENVQPANA
-165 SISAESSVSD
+165 SAENLAND
-175 AQDVQSVSI
+175 DKDVQSVNI
-184 VSNEEDKKEQPAVS
+184 VSNEEDKQEQPAVS
-198 EQHIEISEI
+198 EQVIEISQI

-233 YDAMQDTLRALRE
+233 YDAMQDTVKALRE
-246 KVNIKVDCDG
+246 KVNIKVDCEN

-266 EYDTDIA
+266 EYNTDIA

-298 GVTNFKIMSAL
+298 GMTNFKIMSEL
-309 DKKSVGTAV
+309 NKKSLDGAV
-318 KKAADEFDILPVNAS
+318 KKAADEFDILPINAS

-350 KNGFMIDQKELSD
+350 KNGFMIDQKELSN
-363 KISNILGQ
+363 KISNILNQ
-371 VTKEGSLK
+371 VTKEGNLK

-447 GALGS
+447 GALGY

-575 KGAKVYFKNGKEIK
+575 KGAKVYFKDGKEIK

-640 NAPVEYGKAAEYLEK
+640 NAPIEYGKAAEYLEK
-655 AKNTKTEKKP
+655 AKNTKTETKP
-665 EQQSSQAQSSVQQ
+665 EQ
-678 SSQTQSSVQQ
+678 QSSVQQ

-706 QQSSQTQSSVQ
+706 QQSSQAQSSVQ
-717 QSSQTQSSVQQ
+717 QSSQAQSSVQQSSQAQSSVQQPSETQFSVQQSSEVQ

-739 SETQS
+739 SEA
-744 SVQQSSQT
+744 
-752 QSSVQQSSETE
+752 E

>member
-1 MEVFLSKAGF
+1 MSNANN
-11 TFQGILLYDCIAG
+11 
-24 KEIFL
+24 
-29 LIETEVLQM
+29 
-38 AEEKE
+38 
-43 NVTET
+43 NV
-48 KTEETQIKTEEAV
+48 
-61 SETKPEVKAEENAPV
+61 P
-76 FAENDGD
+76 
-83 GKEEVV
+83 
-89 FAPIDTPSRKPVGQA
+89 
-104 ETKRKFPVI
+104 
-113 PVVTAA
+113 
-119 AVVCIGVSAAII
+119 
-131 LMSKGNDNA
+131 M
-140 PVNADMSVSISAES
+140 NADTSVSISAES
-154 SANNAGDVQPV
+154 SANNNENVQP
-165 SISAESSVSD
+165 ANALTESLAND
-175 AQDVQSVSI
+175 DNGNQSVNI

-198 EQHIEISEI
+198 EQVIEISQI

-233 YDAMQDTLRALRE
+233 YDAMQDTVKALRE
-246 KVNIKVDCDG
+246 KVNIKVDCEN

-284 GELSQPNVATTMNN
+284 GELSQPSVATTMNN
-298 GVTNFKIMSAL
+298 GVTNFKIMSEL
-309 DKKSVGTAV
+309 NKKSLDGAV

-350 KNGFMIDQKELSD
+350 KNGFMIDQKELSN
-363 KISNILGQ
+363 KISDILNQ

-437 FNKMTGDTTN
+437 FNKMTGNTTN
-447 GALGS
+447 GLLGY

-575 KGAKVYFKNGKEIK
+575 KGAKVYFKDGKEIK

-655 AKNTKTEKKP
+655 AKNTKTEPKQDSA
-665 EQQSSQAQSSVQQ
+665 QQSSQTQSSVQQ

-701 AQSSV
+701 
-706 QQSSQTQSSVQ
+706 TQSSVE

-744 SVQQSSQT
+744 AES
-752 QSSVQQSSETE
+752 E
-763 SSQQSDK
+763 SSQQSEK
-770 PSAESD
+770 SSAESD

>member
-1 MEVFLSKAGF
+1 
-11 TFQGILLYDCIAG
+11 
-24 KEIFL
+24 
-29 LIETEVLQM
+29 M
-38 AEEKE
+38 AEENEK
-43 NVTET
+43 VMET
-48 KTEETQIKTEEAV
+48 KTEEPA
-61 SETKPEVKAEENAPV
+61 EVKAEENATA
-76 FAENDGD
+76 FAESDV
-83 GKEEVV
+83 KEEVV
-89 FAPIDTPSRKPVGQA
+89 FAPIDTPSRKPVEQT

-119 AVVCIGVSAAII
+119 AVVCVGVCAGII
-131 LMSKGNDNA
+131 LMSNA
-140 PVNADMSVSISAES
+140 NNNVPVNADTSVSISAES
-154 SANNAGDVQPV
+154 SANNNENVQP
-165 SISAESSVSD
+165 ANALTESLAND
-175 AQDVQSVSI
+175 DNGNQSVNI
-184 VSNEEDKKEQPAVS
+184 VSNEEDKQEQPAVS
-198 EQHIEISEI
+198 EQVIEISQI

-233 YDAMQDTLRALRE
+233 YDAMQDTVKALRE
-246 KVNIKVDCDG
+246 KVNIKVDCEN

-284 GELSQPNVATTMNN
+284 GELSQPSVATTMNN
-298 GVTNFKIMSAL
+298 GVTNFKIMSEL
-309 DKKSVGTAV
+309 NKKSLDGAV

-350 KNGFMIDQKELSD
+350 KNGFMIDQKELSN
-363 KISNILGQ
+363 KISDILNQ

-447 GALGS
+447 GLLGY

-575 KGAKVYFKNGKEIK
+575 KGAKVYFKDGKEIK

-655 AKNTKTEKKP
+655 AKNTKTEPKQDSA
-665 EQQSSQAQSSVQQ
+665 QQSSQTQSSVQQ

-701 AQSSV
+701 TQSSV
-706 QQSSQTQSSVQ
+706 QQSSQTQSSVE

-744 SVQQSSQT
+744 AES
-752 QSSVQQSSETE
+752 E
-763 SSQQSDK
+763 SSQQSEK
-770 PSAESD
+770 SSAESD

>member
-1 MEVFLSKAGF
+1 
-11 TFQGILLYDCIAG
+11 
-24 KEIFL
+24 
-29 LIETEVLQM
+29 M
-38 AEEKE
+38 AEENEK
-43 NVTET
+43 VMET
-48 KTEETQIKTEEAV
+48 KTEEPA
-61 SETKPEVKAEENAPV
+61 EVKAEENTTA
-76 FAENDGD
+76 FAESDV
-83 GKEEVV
+83 KEEVV
-89 FAPIDTPSRKPVGQA
+89 FAPIDTPSRKPVEQT

-119 AVVCIGVSAAII
+119 AVVCVGVCVGII
-131 LMSKGNDNA
+131 FMSNA
-140 PVNADMSVSISAES
+140 NHNVPVNTDTSVSISAES
-154 SANNAGDVQPV
+154 SANNNENVQPANA
-165 SISAESSVSD
+165 SAENLAND
-175 AQDVQSVSI
+175 DKDVQSVNI
-184 VSNEEDKKEQPAVS
+184 VSNEEDKQEQPAVS
-198 EQHIEISEI
+198 EQVIEISQI

-233 YDAMQDTLRALRE
+233 YDAMQDTVKALRE
-246 KVNIKVDCDG
+246 KVNIKVDCEN

-284 GELSQPNVATTMNN
+284 GELSQPSVATTMNN
-298 GVTNFKIMSAL
+298 GVTNFKIMSEL
-309 DKKSVGTAV
+309 NKKSLDGAV

-350 KNGFMIDQKELSD
+350 KNGFMIDQKELSN
-363 KISNILGQ
+363 KISDILNQ

-447 GALGS
+447 GLLGY

-479 LCALRADMEPVERW
+479 LCALKADMEPVERW

-575 KGAKVYFKNGKEIK
+575 KGAKVYFKDGKEIK

-640 NAPVEYGKAAEYLEK
+640 NAPIEYGKAAEYLEK
-655 AKNTKTEKKP
+655 AKNTKTETNP
-665 EQQSSQAQSSVQQ
+665 EQQSSVQQ

-706 QQSSQTQSSVQ
+706 QQSSQAQSSVQ
-717 QSSQTQSSVQQ
+717 QSSQAQSSVQQPSETQFSVQQSSEVQ

-739 SETQS
+739 SEA
-744 SVQQSSQT
+744 
-752 QSSVQQSSETE
+752 E

>member
-1 MEVFLSKAGF
+1 
-11 TFQGILLYDCIAG
+11 
-24 KEIFL
+24 
-29 LIETEVLQM
+29 M

-43 NVTET
+43 KIAETVTE
-48 KTEETQIKTEEAV
+48 EPAET
-61 SETKPEVKAEENAPV
+61 KAEEKTDAQAEEPV
-76 FAENDGD
+76 FAKAD
-83 GKEEVV
+83 EEKDTVV
-89 FAPIDTPSRKPVGQA
+89 FAPVDTPSRKPVENG
-104 ETKRKFPVI
+104 EHKSKFPVI

-119 AVVCIGVSAAII
+119 AVVCIGISAAVI
-131 LMSKGNDNA
+131 LMSNSNNA
-140 PVNADMSVSISAES
+140 VPVNNDSSNNSSVSISA
-154 SANNAGDVQPV
+154 DV
-165 SISAESSVSD
+165 SAEDDS
-175 AQDVQSVSI
+175 VQSVYTS
-184 VSNEEDKKEQPAVS
+184 SEAEPKKDLPVMTEQP
-198 EQHIEISEI
+198 IEISQI

-218 TVEGISL
+218 TVEGVSL
-225 KGKTLAQA
+225 KGKTLTQA
-233 YDAMQDTLRALRE
+233 HEALQDTVKALRE
-246 KVNIKVDCDG
+246 RVNIRVDCEG
-256 KSVTLTQDDF
+256 KSITLTQDDF
-266 EYDTDIA
+266 DYDTDIA

-284 GELSQPNVATTMNN
+284 GELSQPSVKTVMNN
-298 GVTNFKIMSAL
+298 DITNFTITSSLNKR
-309 DKKSVGTAV
+309 SVSTAV

-333 VEKFEPDK
+333 VEKFEPSK

-350 KNGFMIDQKELSD
+350 KNGFMIDQKELSE
-363 KISNILGQ
+363 KVMNIISQTN
-371 VTKEGSLK
+371 KEGTLN
-379 IEKKET
+379 IVKKET

-416 NMGLAIKSA
+416 NMELAIKSA
-425 SGTIVKPGETFS
+425 SGTIVNPGETFS

-447 GALGS
+447 GALGY

-539 GLNELLVE
+539 GLDELLVE

-640 NAPVEYGKAAEYLEK
+640 NAPVAYGKAAEYLEK
-655 AKNTKTEKKP
+655 AKNTKTEKKQ
-665 EQQSSQAQSSVQQ
+665 ESSVQQSSVQQ
-678 SSQTQSSVQQ
+678 SMTQSSVQPV
-688 SSQTQSSVQQSSQ
+688 QSSVQQPSVQSSV
-701 AQSSV
+701 QSSV
-706 QQSSQTQSSVQ
+706 QQPSVQSSVQ
-717 QSSQTQSSVQQ
+717 PVVESSVQSSVQSVAESSVQ
-728 SSETQSSVQQS
+728 SSAESSVQESSETA
-739 SETQS
+739 
-744 SVQQSSQT
+744 SSQ
-752 QSSVQQSSETE
+752 EE
-763 SSQQSDK
+763 SSGESSKQISEE
-770 PSAESD
+770 SANSN

>member
-1 MEVFLSKAGF
+1 
-11 TFQGILLYDCIAG
+11 
-24 KEIFL
+24 
-29 LIETEVLQM
+29 M

-43 NVTET
+43 KIAETVTE
-48 KTEETQIKTEEAV
+48 EPAET
-61 SETKPEVKAEENAPV
+61 KAEEKTDAQAEEPV
-76 FAENDGD
+76 FAKAD
-83 GKEEVV
+83 EEKDTVV
-89 FAPIDTPSRKPVGQA
+89 FAPVDTPSRKPVENG
-104 ETKRKFPVI
+104 EHKSKFPVI

-119 AVVCIGVSAAII
+119 AVVCIGISAAVI
-131 LMSKGNDNA
+131 LMSNSNNA
-140 PVNADMSVSISAES
+140 VPVNNDSSNNSSVSISA
-154 SANNAGDVQPV
+154 DV
-165 SISAESSVSD
+165 SAEDDS
-175 AQDVQSVSI
+175 VQSVYTS
-184 VSNEEDKKEQPAVS
+184 SEAEPKKDLPVMTEQP
-198 EQHIEISEI
+198 IEISQI

-218 TVEGISL
+218 TVEGVFL
-225 KGKTLAQA
+225 KGKTLTQA
-233 YDAMQDTLRALRE
+233 HEALQDTVKALRE
-246 KVNIKVDCDG
+246 RVNIRVDCEG
-256 KSVTLTQDDF
+256 KSITLTQDDF
-266 EYDTDIA
+266 DYDTDIA

-284 GELSQPNVATTMNN
+284 GELSQPSVKTVMNN
-298 GVTNFKIMSAL
+298 NITNFTITSSLNKR
-309 DKKSVGTAV
+309 SVSTAV

-333 VEKFEPDK
+333 VEKFEPSK

-350 KNGFMIDQKELSD
+350 KNGFMIDQKELSE
-363 KISNILGQ
+363 KVMNIISQTN
-371 VTKEGSLK
+371 KEGTLN
-379 IEKKET
+379 IVKKET

-416 NMGLAIKSA
+416 NMELAIKSA
-425 SGTIVKPGETFS
+425 SGTIVNPGETFS

-447 GALGS
+447 GALGY

-539 GLNELLVE
+539 GLDELLVE

-640 NAPVEYGKAAEYLEK
+640 NAPVAYGKAAEYLEK
-655 AKNTKTEKKP
+655 AKNTKTEKKQ
-665 EQQSSQAQSSVQQ
+665 ESSVQQSSVQQ
-678 SSQTQSSVQQ
+678 SMTQSSVQPV
-688 SSQTQSSVQQSSQ
+688 QSSVQQPSVQSSV
-701 AQSSV
+701 QSSV
-706 QQSSQTQSSVQ
+706 QQPSVQSSVQ
-717 QSSQTQSSVQQ
+717 PVVESSVQSSVQSVAESSVQ
-728 SSETQSSVQQS
+728 SSAESSVQESSETA
-739 SETQS
+739 
-744 SVQQSSQT
+744 SSQ
-752 QSSVQQSSETE
+752 EE
-763 SSQQSDK
+763 SSGESSKQISEE
-770 PSAESD
+770 SANSN

>member
-1 MEVFLSKAGF
+1 
-11 TFQGILLYDCIAG
+11 
-24 KEIFL
+24 
-29 LIETEVLQM
+29 M

-43 NVTET
+43 KIAET
-48 KTEETQIKTEEAV
+48 KTEETAEIKAEETKTEETA
-61 SETKPEVKAEENAPV
+61 EIKADEKATEIKAEEEPV
-76 FAENDGD
+76 FA
-83 GKEEVV
+83 KAEEEKDVVV
-89 FAPIDTPSRKPVGQA
+89 FAPVDTPSRKPVAQA
-104 ETKRKFPVI
+104 PKKHRFPVI

-119 AVVCIGVSAAII
+119 AVVCLGVSAAII
-131 LMSKGNDNA
+131 FMSNSNNAVQVNNDT
-140 PVNADMSVSISAES
+140 SVIVSAED
-154 SANNAGDVQPV
+154 SA
-165 SISAESSVSD
+165 STE
-175 AQDVQSVSI
+175 DVQSVYAS
-184 VSNEEDKKEQPAVS
+184 SQAEEKKDQPVIAEQP
-198 EQHIEISEI
+198 IEISEI

-218 TVEGISL
+218 TVEGVSL

-233 YDAMQDTLRALRE
+233 YDAMHDTVKALRE
-246 KVNIKVDCDG
+246 KVNIKVDCED

-266 EYDTDIA
+266 DYDTDIA

-284 GELSQPNVATTMNN
+284 GELSQPNVATVMND
-298 GVTNFKIMSAL
+298 GVTNFKITSAL
-309 DKKSVGTAV
+309 NKRSVSTAV

-333 VEKFEPDK
+333 VAKFEPDK

-363 KISNILGQ
+363 KITNILNL
-371 VTKEGSLK
+371 VKKEGNLK

-425 SGTIVKPGETFS
+425 SGTIVNPGETFS

-447 GALGS
+447 GALGY

-563 WISWAG
+563 WVSWAG

-575 KGAKVYFKNGKEIK
+575 KGAKVYFKDGKEIK

-640 NAPVEYGKAAEYLEK
+640 NAPVPYGKAAEYLEK
-655 AKNTKTEKKP
+655 AKNEKTEKKP
-665 EQQSSQAQSSVQQ
+665 EQKQESSAQQPSQVQSSVQQ
-678 SSQTQSSVQQ
+678 SSAESSVQSSVQ
-688 SSQTQSSVQQSSQ
+688 SSVESSVQSSVQSSVESSV
-701 AQSSV
+701 QSSV
-706 QQSSQTQSSVQ
+706 QSSAESSVQSSVQ
-717 QSSQTQSSVQQ
+717 SSAELSVQSSVQ
-728 SSETQSSVQQS
+728 SSAE
-739 SETQS
+739 
-744 SVQQSSQT
+744 
-752 QSSVQQSSETE
+752 
-763 SSQQSDK
+763 
-770 PSAESD
+770 PSAESSEQSSKVSAESD

>member
-1 MEVFLSKAGF
+1 
-11 TFQGILLYDCIAG
+11 
-24 KEIFL
+24 
-29 LIETEVLQM
+29 M

-43 NVTET
+43 KIAETSAEETAEKKEDTAET
-48 KTEETQIKTEEAV
+48 KTEET
-61 SETKPEVKAEENAPV
+61 V
-76 FAENDGD
+76 FAEN
-83 GKEEVV
+83 KEEVV
-89 FAPIDTPSRKPVGQA
+89 FAPIDTPSRKPVEQA
-104 ETKRKFPVI
+104 ETKRRFPVI
-113 PVVTAA
+113 PVVSAA
-119 AVVCIGVSAAII
+119 AVICVGVSAAII
-131 LMSKGNDNA
+131 WMSNGNNDTVPAVITESNVSITAANDTVSTGNA
-140 PVNADMSVSISAES
+140 SITAESDTVSADMHEVISTSGIS
-154 SANNAGDVQPV
+154 SK
-165 SISAESSVSD
+165 
-175 AQDVQSVSI
+175 
-184 VSNEEDKKEQPAVS
+184 EEEKNDIPTVVEQP
-198 EQHIEISEI
+198 IEISQI
-207 DTSSIV
+207 DTSSIL
-213 FGDNV
+213 FGENV
-218 TVEGISL
+218 TVEGVSL
-225 KGKTLAQA
+225 EGKTLAQA
-233 YDAMQDTLRALRE
+233 YDAMQNTVKALRE
-246 KVNIKVDCDG
+246 KVSIKVECEG
-256 KSVTLTQDDF
+256 KTVELTQDDF
-266 EYDTDIA
+266 EYNTDIA

-298 GVTNFKIMSAL
+298 GVTNFKITSSL
-309 DKKSVGTAV
+309 NKHSVSTAV

-333 VEKFEPDK
+333 VVKFEPEK

-350 KNGFMIDQKELSD
+350 RNGFMIDQKELSD
-363 KISNILGQ
+363 KIQDILNQ
-371 VTKEGSLK
+371 NEKNGSLK

-409 NVWASNY
+409 NVWASNE
-416 NMGLAIKSA
+416 NMKRAIRSA
-425 SGTIVKPGETFS
+425 SGTIVKPGEVFS
-437 FNKMTGDTTN
+437 FNGMTGDTTN
-447 GALGS
+447 GLLGY

-457 IVKGEYVQSYGGG
+457 IVKGEYVQQYGGG

-539 GLNELLVE
+539 GLDELLVE
-547 MYGPLSTEY
+547 MYGQLPTEY

-563 WISWAG
+563 WVSWAG
-569 YDGYYG
+569 YDGYYA
-575 KGAKVYFKNGKEIK
+575 KGAKVYFKDGKEIK
-589 REYTPGGSYDYKYDT
+589 RVYTPGGSYDYKYDT

-612 PANPDFGPTDVKPTM
+612 PANPDFGPANVTPTM
-627 KPPAVFSPNGCGS
+627 KPPAVYSPNGNGS
-640 NAPVEYGKAAEYLEK
+640 NAPVAYGKAAEYLEK

-678 SSQTQSSVQQ
+678 SSQ
-688 SSQTQSSVQQSSQ
+688 

-717 QSSQTQSSVQQ
+717 QSSQTQPSVQQSSETQSSVQQ

-744 SVQQSSQT
+744 SVQQSSET
-752 QSSVQQSSETE
+752 QSSQHSET
-763 SSQQSDK
+763 S
-770 PSAESD
+770 SAESD

>member
-1 MEVFLSKAGF
+1 
-11 TFQGILLYDCIAG
+11 
-24 KEIFL
+24 
-29 LIETEVLQM
+29 M
-38 AEEKE
+38 AEENEK
-43 NVTET
+43 VMET
-48 KTEETQIKTEEAV
+48 KTEEPA
-61 SETKPEVKAEENAPV
+61 EVKAEENTTA
-76 FAENDGD
+76 FAESDV
-83 GKEEVV
+83 KEEVV
-89 FAPIDTPSRKPVGQA
+89 FAPIDTPSRKPVEQTK
-104 ETKRKFPVI
+104 TKRKFPII

-119 AVVCIGVSAAII
+119 AVVCVGVCVGII
-131 LMSKGNDNA
+131 FMSNA
-140 PVNADMSVSISAES
+140 NHNVPVNTDTSVSISAES
-154 SANNAGDVQPV
+154 SANNNENVQPANA
-165 SISAESSVSD
+165 SAENLAND
-175 AQDVQSVSI
+175 DKDVQSVNI
-184 VSNEEDKKEQPAVS
+184 VSNEEDKQEQPAVS
-198 EQHIEISEI
+198 EQVIEISQI

-233 YDAMQDTLRALRE
+233 YDAMQDTVKALRE
-246 KVNIKVDCDG
+246 KVNIKVDCEN

-284 GELSQPNVATTMNN
+284 GELSQPSVATTMNN
-298 GVTNFKIMSAL
+298 GVTNFKIMSEL
-309 DKKSVGTAV
+309 NKKSLDGAV

-350 KNGFMIDQKELSD
+350 KNGFMIDQKELSN
-363 KISNILGQ
+363 KISDILNQ

-447 GALGS
+447 GLLGY

-479 LCALRADMEPVERW
+479 LCALKADMEPVERW

-575 KGAKVYFKNGKEIK
+575 KGAKVYFKDGKEIK

-612 PANPDFGPTDVKPTM
+612 PADPDFGPTDVKPTM

-655 AKNTKTEKKP
+655 AKNTKTEPKQDSA
-665 EQQSSQAQSSVQQ
+665 QQSSQTQSSVQQ

-701 AQSSV
+701 TQSSV

-728 SSETQSSVQQS
+728 SSQTQSSVEQSSQIQSSVQQS

-744 SVQQSSQT
+744 AES
-752 QSSVQQSSETE
+752 E
-763 SSQQSDK
+763 SSQQSEK
-770 PSAESD
+770 SSAESD

>member
-1 MEVFLSKAGF
+1 
-11 TFQGILLYDCIAG
+11 
-24 KEIFL
+24 
-29 LIETEVLQM
+29 M

-43 NVTET
+43 KIAETVTE
-48 KTEETQIKTEEAV
+48 EPAET
-61 SETKPEVKAEENAPV
+61 KAEEKTDAQAEEPV
-76 FAENDGD
+76 FAEAD
-83 GKEEVV
+83 EEKDTVV
-89 FAPIDTPSRKPVGQA
+89 FAPVDTPSRKPVENG
-104 ETKRKFPVI
+104 EHKSKFPVI

-119 AVVCIGVSAAII
+119 AVVCIGISAAVI
-131 LMSKGNDNA
+131 LMSNSNNA
-140 PVNADMSVSISAES
+140 VPVNNDSSNNSSVSISA
-154 SANNAGDVQPV
+154 DV
-165 SISAESSVSD
+165 SAEDDS
-175 AQDVQSVSI
+175 VQSVYTS
-184 VSNEEDKKEQPAVS
+184 SEAEPKKDLPVMTEQP
-198 EQHIEISEI
+198 IEISQI

-218 TVEGISL
+218 TVEGVSL
-225 KGKTLAQA
+225 KGKTLTQA
-233 YDAMQDTLRALRE
+233 HEALQDTVKALRE
-246 KVNIKVDCDG
+246 RVNIRVDCEG
-256 KSVTLTQDDF
+256 KSITLTQDDF
-266 EYDTDIA
+266 DYDTDIA

-284 GELSQPNVATTMNN
+284 GELSQPSVKTVMNN
-298 GVTNFKIMSAL
+298 DITNFTITSSLNKR
-309 DKKSVGTAV
+309 SVSTAV

-333 VEKFEPDK
+333 VEKFEPSK

-350 KNGFMIDQKELSD
+350 KNGFMIDQKELSE
-363 KISNILGQ
+363 KVMNIISQTN
-371 VTKEGSLK
+371 KEGTLN
-379 IEKKET
+379 IVKKET

-416 NMGLAIKSA
+416 NMELAIKSA
-425 SGTIVKPGETFS
+425 SGTIVNPGETFS

-447 GALGS
+447 GALGY

-539 GLNELLVE
+539 GLDELLVE

-563 WISWAG
+563 WVSWAG

-640 NAPVEYGKAAEYLEK
+640 NAPVAYGKAAEYLEK
-655 AKNTKTEKKP
+655 AKNTKTEKKQ
-665 EQQSSQAQSSVQQ
+665 ESSVQQSSVQQ
-678 SSQTQSSVQQ
+678 SMTQSSVQPV
-688 SSQTQSSVQQSSQ
+688 QSSVQQPSVQSSV
-701 AQSSV
+701 QSSV
-706 QQSSQTQSSVQ
+706 QQPSVQSSVQ
-717 QSSQTQSSVQQ
+717 PVVESSVQSSVQSVAESSVQ
-728 SSETQSSVQQS
+728 SSAESSVQESSETA
-739 SETQS
+739 
-744 SVQQSSQT
+744 SSQ
-752 QSSVQQSSETE
+752 EE
-763 SSQQSDK
+763 SSGESSKQISEE
-770 PSAESD
+770 SANSN

>member
-1 MEVFLSKAGF
+1 
-11 TFQGILLYDCIAG
+11 
-24 KEIFL
+24 
-29 LIETEVLQM
+29 M
-38 AEEKE
+38 AEENEK
-43 NVTET
+43 VMET
-48 KTEETQIKTEEAV
+48 KTEESA
-61 SETKPEVKAEENAPV
+61 EVKAEENATA
-76 FAENDGD
+76 FAESDV
-83 GKEEVV
+83 KEEVV
-89 FAPIDTPSRKPVGQA
+89 FAPIDTPSRKPVEQTK
-104 ETKRKFPVI
+104 TKRKFPVI

-119 AVVCIGVSAAII
+119 AVVCVGVCVGII
-131 LMSKGNDNA
+131 FMSNA
-140 PVNADMSVSISAES
+140 NHNVPVNTDTSVSISAES
-154 SANNAGDVQPV
+154 SANNNENVQPANA
-165 SISAESSVSD
+165 SAENLAND
-175 AQDVQSVSI
+175 DKDVQSVNI
-184 VSNEEDKKEQPAVS
+184 VSNEEDKQEQPAVS
-198 EQHIEISEI
+198 EQVIEISQI

-233 YDAMQDTLRALRE
+233 YDAMQDTVKALRE
-246 KVNIKVDCDG
+246 KVNIKVDCEN

-266 EYDTDIA
+266 EYNTDIA

-298 GVTNFKIMSAL
+298 GMTNFKIMSEL
-309 DKKSVGTAV
+309 NKKSLDGAV

-350 KNGFMIDQKELSD
+350 KNGFMIDQKELSN
-363 KISNILGQ
+363 KISNILNQ
-371 VTKEGSLK
+371 VTKEGNLK

-447 GALGS
+447 GALGY

-575 KGAKVYFKNGKEIK
+575 KGAKVYFKDGKEIK

-640 NAPVEYGKAAEYLEK
+640 NAPIEYGKAAEYLEK
-655 AKNTKTEKKP
+655 AKNTKTETKP
-665 EQQSSQAQSSVQQ
+665 EQ
-678 SSQTQSSVQQ
+678 QSSVQQ

-706 QQSSQTQSSVQ
+706 QQSSQAQSSVQ
-717 QSSQTQSSVQQ
+717 QSSQAQSSVQQSSQAQSSVQQSSETQFSVQQSSEVQ

-739 SETQS
+739 SEA
-744 SVQQSSQT
+744 
-752 QSSVQQSSETE
+752 E

>member
-1 MEVFLSKAGF
+1 
-11 TFQGILLYDCIAG
+11 
-24 KEIFL
+24 
-29 LIETEVLQM
+29 M

-43 NVTET
+43 KIAETVTE
-48 KTEETQIKTEEAV
+48 EPAET
-61 SETKPEVKAEENAPV
+61 KAEEKTDAQAEEPV
-76 FAENDGD
+76 FAKAD
-83 GKEEVV
+83 EEKDTVV
-89 FAPIDTPSRKPVGQA
+89 FAPVDTPSRKPVENG
-104 ETKRKFPVI
+104 EHKSKFPVI

-119 AVVCIGVSAAII
+119 AVVCIGISAAVI
-131 LMSKGNDNA
+131 LMSNSNNA
-140 PVNADMSVSISAES
+140 VPVNNDSSNNSSVSISA
-154 SANNAGDVQPV
+154 DV
-165 SISAESSVSD
+165 SAEDDS
-175 AQDVQSVSI
+175 VQSVYTS
-184 VSNEEDKKEQPAVS
+184 SEAEPKKDLPVMTEQP
-198 EQHIEISEI
+198 IEISQI

-218 TVEGISL
+218 TVEGVSL
-225 KGKTLAQA
+225 KGKTLTQA
-233 YDAMQDTLRALRE
+233 HEALQDTVKALRE
-246 KVNIKVDCDG
+246 RVNIRVDCEG
-256 KSVTLTQDDF
+256 KSITLTQDDF
-266 EYDTDIA
+266 DYDTDIA

-284 GELSQPNVATTMNN
+284 GELSQPSVKTVMNN
-298 GVTNFKIMSAL
+298 DITNFTITSSLNKR
-309 DKKSVGTAV
+309 SVSTAV

-333 VEKFEPDK
+333 VEKFEPSK

-350 KNGFMIDQKELSD
+350 KNGFMIDQKELSE
-363 KISNILGQ
+363 KVMNIISQTN
-371 VTKEGSLK
+371 KEGTLN
-379 IEKKET
+379 IVKKET

-416 NMGLAIKSA
+416 NMELAIKSA
-425 SGTIVKPGETFS
+425 SGTVVNPGETFS

-447 GALGS
+447 GALGY

-539 GLNELLVE
+539 GLDELLVE

-640 NAPVEYGKAAEYLEK
+640 NAPVAYGKAAEYLEK
-655 AKNTKTEKKP
+655 AKNTKTEKKQ
-665 EQQSSQAQSSVQQ
+665 ESSVQQSSVQQ
-678 SSQTQSSVQQ
+678 SMTQSSVQPV
-688 SSQTQSSVQQSSQ
+688 QSSVQQPSVQSSV
-701 AQSSV
+701 QSSV
-706 QQSSQTQSSVQ
+706 QQNLPYSHRQNRLCRNHLKQRPHRRNPPANHQNRFPRNRQILTDFTKMFSPFICKRGELYFLEEVFCAW
-717 QSSQTQSSVQQ
+717 
-728 SSETQSSVQQS
+728 
-739 SETQS
+739 
-744 SVQQSSQT
+744 
-752 QSSVQQSSETE
+752 
-763 SSQQSDK
+763 DI
-770 PSAESD
+770 

>member
-1 MEVFLSKAGF
+1 
-11 TFQGILLYDCIAG
+11 
-24 KEIFL
+24 
-29 LIETEVLQM
+29 M

-43 NVTET
+43 KIAETVTE
-48 KTEETQIKTEEAV
+48 EPAET
-61 SETKPEVKAEENAPV
+61 KAEEKTDAQAEEPV
-76 FAENDGD
+76 FAKAD
-83 GKEEVV
+83 EEKDTVV
-89 FAPIDTPSRKPVGQA
+89 FAPVDTPSRKPVENG
-104 ETKRKFPVI
+104 EHKSKFPVI

-119 AVVCIGVSAAII
+119 AVVCIGISAAVI
-131 LMSKGNDNA
+131 LMSNSNNA
-140 PVNADMSVSISAES
+140 VPVNNDSSNNSSVSISA
-154 SANNAGDVQPV
+154 DV
-165 SISAESSVSD
+165 SAEDDS
-175 AQDVQSVSI
+175 VQSVYTS
-184 VSNEEDKKEQPAVS
+184 SEAEPKKDLPVMTEQP
-198 EQHIEISEI
+198 IEISQI

-218 TVEGISL
+218 TVEGVSL
-225 KGKTLAQA
+225 KGKTLTQA
-233 YDAMQDTLRALRE
+233 HEALQDTVKALRE
-246 KVNIKVDCDG
+246 RVNIRVDCEG
-256 KSVTLTQDDF
+256 KSITLTQDDF
-266 EYDTDIA
+266 DYDTDIA

-284 GELSQPNVATTMNN
+284 GELSQPSVKTVMNN
-298 GVTNFKIMSAL
+298 DITNFTITSSLNKR
-309 DKKSVGTAV
+309 SVSTAV

-333 VEKFEPDK
+333 IEKFEPSK

-350 KNGFMIDQKELSD
+350 KNGFMIDQKELSE
-363 KISNILGQ
+363 KVMNIISQTN
-371 VTKEGSLK
+371 KEGTLN
-379 IEKKET
+379 IVKKET

-416 NMGLAIKSA
+416 NMELAIKSA
-425 SGTIVKPGETFS
+425 SGTIVNPGETFS

-447 GALGS
+447 GALGY

-539 GLNELLVE
+539 GLDELLVE

-640 NAPVEYGKAAEYLEK
+640 NAPVAYGKAAEYLEK
-655 AKNTKTEKKP
+655 AKNTKTEKKQ
-665 EQQSSQAQSSVQQ
+665 ESSVQQSSVQQ
-678 SSQTQSSVQQ
+678 SMTQSSVQPV
-688 SSQTQSSVQQSSQ
+688 QSSVQQPSVQSSV
-701 AQSSV
+701 QSSV
-706 QQSSQTQSSVQ
+706 QQPSVQSSVQ
-717 QSSQTQSSVQQ
+717 PVVESSVQSSVQSVAESSVQ
-728 SSETQSSVQQS
+728 SSAESSVQESSETA
-739 SETQS
+739 
-744 SVQQSSQT
+744 SSQ
-752 QSSVQQSSETE
+752 EE
-763 SSQQSDK
+763 SSGESSKQISEE
-770 PSAESD
+770 SANSN

>member
-1 MEVFLSKAGF
+1 
-11 TFQGILLYDCIAG
+11 
-24 KEIFL
+24 
-29 LIETEVLQM
+29 M

-43 NVTET
+43 KIAETVTE
-48 KTEETQIKTEEAV
+48 EPAET
-61 SETKPEVKAEENAPV
+61 KAEEKTDAQAEEPV
-76 FAENDGD
+76 FAKAD
-83 GKEEVV
+83 EEKDTVV
-89 FAPIDTPSRKPVGQA
+89 FAPVDTPSRKPVENG
-104 ETKRKFPVI
+104 EHKSKFPVI

-119 AVVCIGVSAAII
+119 AVVCIGISAAVI
-131 LMSKGNDNA
+131 LMSNSNNA
-140 PVNADMSVSISAES
+140 VPVNNDSSNNSSVSISA
-154 SANNAGDVQPV
+154 DV
-165 SISAESSVSD
+165 SAEDDS
-175 AQDVQSVSI
+175 VQSVYTS
-184 VSNEEDKKEQPAVS
+184 SEAEPKKDLPVMTEQP
-198 EQHIEISEI
+198 IEISQI

-218 TVEGISL
+218 TVEGVSL
-225 KGKTLAQA
+225 KGKTLTQA
-233 YDAMQDTLRALRE
+233 HEALQDTVKALRE
-246 KVNIKVDCDG
+246 RVNIRVDCEG
-256 KSVTLTQDDF
+256 KSITLTQDDF
-266 EYDTDIA
+266 DYDTDIA

-284 GELSQPNVATTMNN
+284 GELSQPSVKTVMNN
-298 GVTNFKIMSAL
+298 DITNFTITSSLNKR
-309 DKKSVGTAV
+309 SVSTAV

-333 VEKFEPDK
+333 VEKFEPSK

-350 KNGFMIDQKELSD
+350 KNGFMIDQKELSE
-363 KISNILGQ
+363 KVMNIISQTN
-371 VTKEGSLK
+371 KEGTLN
-379 IEKKET
+379 IVKKET

-416 NMGLAIKSA
+416 NMELAIKSA
-425 SGTIVKPGETFS
+425 SGTVVNPGETFS

-447 GALGS
+447 GALGY

-539 GLNELLVE
+539 GLDELLVE

-640 NAPVEYGKAAEYLEK
+640 NAPVAYGKAAEYLEK
-655 AKNTKTEKKP
+655 AKNTKTEKKQ
-665 EQQSSQAQSSVQQ
+665 ESSVQQSSVQQ
-678 SSQTQSSVQQ
+678 SMTQSSVQPV
-688 SSQTQSSVQQSSQ
+688 QSSVQQPSVQSSV
-701 AQSSV
+701 QSSV
-706 QQSSQTQSSVQ
+706 QQPSVQSSVQ
-717 QSSQTQSSVQQ
+717 PVVESSVQSSVQSVAESSVQ
-728 SSETQSSVQQS
+728 SSAESSVQESSETA
-739 SETQS
+739 
-744 SVQQSSQT
+744 SSQ
-752 QSSVQQSSETE
+752 EE
-763 SSQQSDK
+763 SSGESSKQISEESANSD
-770 PSAESD
+770 

>member
-1 MEVFLSKAGF
+1 MEDFSWKVCF
-11 TFQGILLYDCIAG
+11 TFEYVMVYDIRRTRG
-24 KEIFL
+24 FFL
-29 LIETEVLQM
+29 LTETEVLYM
-38 AEEKE
+38 ADEKE
-43 NVTET
+43 
-48 KTEETQIKTEEAV
+48 KMEETAEIKTEE
-61 SETKPEVKAEENAPV
+61 PV
-76 FAENDGD
+76 FAEADEE
-83 GKEEVV
+83 KEKVV
-89 FAPIDTPSRKPVGQA
+89 FAPVNTPSRKPVAQA
-104 ETKRKFPVI
+104 ERKGKFPVI

-119 AVVCIGVSAAII
+119 AVVCVGLSAAII
-131 LMSKGNDNA
+131 FMSNAGNNA
-140 PVNADMSVSISAES
+140 VQVSNNSSVSISADS
-154 SANNAGDVQPV
+154 SANSSAGG
-165 SISAESSVSD
+165 E
-175 AQDVQSVSI
+175 DVQSVYT
-184 VSNEEDKKEQPAVS
+184 VSDAESKTEQPVIS
-198 EQHIEISEI
+198 EQPIEISEI

-218 TVEGISL
+218 TVEGVSL

-233 YDAMQDTLRALRE
+233 YDAMQETVRALRE
-246 KVNIKVDCDG
+246 KVTIKVDCEG

-266 EYDTDIA
+266 DYDTDIA

-284 GELSQPNVATTMNN
+284 GELSQPSVVTVMNN
-298 GVTNFKIMSAL
+298 GVTNFKITSAL
-309 DKKSVGTAV
+309 NKRSVSTAV

-333 VEKFEPDK
+333 VVKFEPSK

-350 KNGFMIDQKELSD
+350 QNGFMIDQKELSD
-363 KISNILGQ
+363 KISSILDLSDKQGNISI
-371 VTKEGSLK
+371 K
-379 IEKKET
+379 KKET

-416 NMGLAIKSA
+416 NMELAIKSA
-425 SGTIVKPGETFS
+425 SGTIVNPGETFS

-447 GALGS
+447 GALGY

-479 LCALRADMEPVERW
+479 LCALRADMEPIERW

-515 DMKFKNTKDYP
+515 DMKFKNNKDYP

-539 GLNELLVE
+539 GLDELLVE

-612 PANPDFGPTDVKPTM
+612 PADPDFGPTDVKPTM

-640 NAPVEYGKAAEYLEK
+640 NAPVAYGKAAEYLEK

-665 EQQSSQAQSSVQQ
+665 ESSTQQSS
-678 SSQTQSSVQQ
+678 TQSSVQPV
-688 SSQTQSSVQQSSQ
+688 QSSVQPSVEPSV
-701 AQSSV
+701 QSSV
-706 QQSSQTQSSVQ
+706 QPVQSSVQ
-717 QSSQTQSSVQQ
+717 PSVEPSVQSSAESSVQSSVVESSVE
-728 SSETQSSVQQS
+728 SSE
-739 SETQS
+739 
-744 SVQQSSQT
+744 
-752 QSSVQQSSETE
+752 
-763 SSQQSDK
+763 
-770 PSAESD
+770 PSAESSAESAEQPSEVSAESD

>member
-1 MEVFLSKAGF
+1 MMAHI
-11 TFQGILLYDCIAG
+11 TILLY
-24 KEIFL
+24 
-29 LIETEVLQM
+29 
-38 AEEKE
+38 
-43 NVTET
+43 N
-48 KTEETQIKTEEAV
+48 
-61 SETKPEVKAEENAPV
+61 
-76 FAENDGD
+76 
-83 GKEEVV
+83 
-89 FAPIDTPSRKPVGQA
+89 
-104 ETKRKFPVI
+104 
-113 PVVTAA
+113 
-119 AVVCIGVSAAII
+119 
-131 LMSKGNDNA
+131 
-140 PVNADMSVSISAES
+140 
-154 SANNAGDVQPV
+154 
-165 SISAESSVSD
+165 
-175 AQDVQSVSI
+175 
-184 VSNEEDKKEQPAVS
+184 
-198 EQHIEISEI
+198 
-207 DTSSIV
+207 
-213 FGDNV
+213 
-218 TVEGISL
+218 
-225 KGKTLAQA
+225 
-233 YDAMQDTLRALRE
+233 
-246 KVNIKVDCDG
+246 
-256 KSVTLTQDDF
+256 
-266 EYDTDIA
+266 
-273 NVLIQAYHFSR
+273 
-284 GELSQPNVATTMNN
+284 
-298 GVTNFKIMSAL
+298 
-309 DKKSVGTAV
+309 
-318 KKAADEFDILPVNAS
+318 
-333 VEKFEPDK
+333 
-341 VEKFTYKDG
+341 
-350 KNGFMIDQKELSD
+350 
-363 KISNILGQ
+363 
-371 VTKEGSLK
+371 LK

-447 GALGS
+447 GALGY

-575 KGAKVYFKNGKEIK
+575 KGAKVYFKDGKEIK

-655 AKNTKTEKKP
+655 AKNTKTEPKQDSA
-665 EQQSSQAQSSVQQ
+665 QQSSQTQSSVQQ

-701 AQSSV
+701 
-706 QQSSQTQSSVQ
+706 TQSSVQ
-717 QSSQTQSSVQQ
+717 QSSQTQSSVEQ
-728 SSETQSSVQQS
+728 SSETQSAES
-739 SETQS
+739 
-744 SVQQSSQT
+744 
-752 QSSVQQSSETE
+752 E
-763 SSQQSDK
+763 SSQQSEK
-770 PSAESD
+770 SSAESD